1 MVKENS
7 KLADYNEVPVIE
19 HFYSHLNME
28 DITDVDYTVYKK
40 VLQRFQNKQFRR
52 ISWFLCSKWY
62 IVVSRCIW
70 ELLRQVSW
78 NVCT

>member
-7 KLADYNEVPVIE
+7 KLADYNEVLVIE

-52 ISWFLCSKWY
+52 IS
-62 IVVSRCIW
+62 
-70 ELLRQVSW
+70 
-78 NVCT
+78 